1 MKVFSQYINTTRDR
15 FQQRVVRWAHKRQ
28 GDDGAVITLHRRRI
42 YILPTRQGMMFGLVV
57 FLMLLG
63 SMNYSNS
70 MGFLMTFFLG
80 ALGVVAMHNTH
91 RNLEGLIIRRGRAE
105 AVFAGNEAIFEIIV
119 ENPSRQPRDGITI
132 TLYGK
137 PMSRTDLAA
146 GGIQALDYRMTAE
159 KRGWLQAER
168 FGVHTTWP
176 FGLFKAWA
184 WIYMPHPLLVYPEP
198 ASNPPAPP
206 LRSAEQGESRASDGG
221 QGDFSGL
228 RDYRKGDAPRH
239 VAWKASA
246 RLDKKLLVKEFKDG
260 NAVSRDFDF
269 ESLPAHDI
277 ESRLSILTRWI
288 LDAESA
294 GERYALLLPNE
305 RIPLG
310 QGGVHRDRCLKALA
324 LFDGGAK

>member
-1 MKVFSQYINTTRDR
+1 MKILSKQFESLRTAL
-15 FQQRVVRWAHKRQ
+15 QQRVTRWARKRQ
-28 GDDGAVITLHRRRI
+28 GEDAPVVTLQRRRI
-42 YILPTRQGMMFGLVV
+42 YILPTRQGMLFGLVV

-91 RNLEGLIIRRGRAE
+91 RNLEGLILRRGRAD
-105 AVFAGNEAIFEIIV
+105 AVFAGNDAHFEIIA
-119 ENPSRQPRDGITI
+119 ENPSRQQRDGITI
-132 TLYGK
+132 TLAGS
-137 PMSRTDLAA
+137 PMSRADLPA
-146 GGIQALDYRMTAE
+146 GSFRSLGYRMSTE
-159 KRGWLQAER
+159 KRGWLQPER

-184 WIYMPHPLLVYPEP
+184 WVYMPHPLLVYPRP
-198 ASNPPAPP
+198 AKHPPAPP
-206 LRSAEQGESRASDGG
+206 LRATEQGESRASDGG

-246 RLDKKLLVKEFKDG
+246 RLDKDLLVKEFKGG
-260 NAVSRDFDF
+260 NAVSREFDFD
-269 ESLPAHDI
+269 SLSAFGL
-277 ESRLSILTRWI
+277 EERLSILTRWI
-288 LDAESA
+288 LDAEAA
-294 GERYALLLPNE
+294 GERYALHLPAKN
-305 RIPLG
+305 IPLD

-324 LFDGGAK
+324 LFEGDRQ

>member
-1 MKVFSQYINTTRDR
+1 MNIFNQQIANARDAM
-15 FQQRVVRWAHKRQ
+15 QQRATRWARKRQ
-28 GDDGAVITLHRRRI
+28 GEDGAAVTLHRRRI
-42 YILPTRQGMMFGLVV
+42 YILPTRQGMLFGLVV

-91 RNLEGLIIRRGRAE
+91 RNLEGLILRRGRAD
-105 AVFAGNEAIFEIIV
+105 AVFAGSEAHFEIIV
-119 ENPSRQPRDGITI
+119 ENPSRQARDGITI
-132 TLYGK
+132 TLDGK
-137 PMSRTDLAA
+137 PMSRADLAA
-146 GGIQALDYRMTAE
+146 GDFRSLDYRMQAE

-176 FGLFKAWA
+176 FGLFKAWV
-184 WIYMPHPLLVYPEP
+184 WIYMPHPLLVYPQP
-198 ASNPPAPP
+198 TNHPPEPP
-206 LRSAEQGESRASDGG
+206 LRAAEQGESRASDGG

-246 RLDKKLLVKEFKDG
+246 RLDKELLVKEFKDG
-260 NAVSRDFDF
+260 NAVSREFDF
-269 ESLPAHDI
+269 ESLPTLGV
-277 ESRLSILTRWI
+277 EERLSVLTRWI

-294 GERYALLLPNE
+294 GERYALHLPRE

-324 LFDGGAK
+324 LFDGGAQ